1 MRPDVLCTLG
11 PQSGHRTLHTDM
23 QEKEDTV
30 SLKYGSVLKH
40 TVYVCVY
47 LNLQSP

>member
-11 PQSGHRTLHTDM
+11 PQSGHRTLM

-30 SLKYGSVLKH
+30 SLKYGTVLKH